1 MQSSQSLKILLDML
15 REDLKAKLNSTI
27 GGMPDTGR
35 AVDDSIRRAI
45 EKLREEL
52 LDRFE
57 LVAKAD
63 YDAQIALLENMQAQL
78 RDLEDRLDALEH
90 DETH

>member
-1 MQSSQSLKILLDML
+1 MQSSESLKILLDML
-15 REDLKAKLNSTI
+15 REDLKAKLDSTI
-27 GGMPDTGR
+27 GGTPNTGT
-35 AVDDSIRRAI
+35 AFDDSISRAI

-78 RDLEDRLDALEH
+78 RDLEERLDALELDKAH
-90 DETH
+90 

>member
-1 MQSSQSLKILLDML
+1 MAAPTSPRRCDG
-15 REDLKAKLNSTI
+15 T
-27 GGMPDTGR
+27 
-35 AVDDSIRRAI
+35 AVDDGISRAI
-45 EKLREEL
+45 EKLREDL

-78 RDLEDRLDALEH
+78 KDLAERLEALGH
-90 DETH
+90 DKAH